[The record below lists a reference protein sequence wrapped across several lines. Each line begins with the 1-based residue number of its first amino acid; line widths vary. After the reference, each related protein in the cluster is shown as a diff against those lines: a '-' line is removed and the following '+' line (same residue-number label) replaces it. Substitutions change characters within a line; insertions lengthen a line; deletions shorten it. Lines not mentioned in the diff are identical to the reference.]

1 MSPQSVS
8 PLPDNSTFKFLI
20 TVVAFALCTL
30 SGSLEKC
37 CHTVDLGAIFFF
49 GSGGL
54 DDDDFFHLFSLVTI
68 VAESFSLSST

>member
-8 PLPDNSTFKFLI
+8 PVPDHPTFKFLTTI
-20 TVVAFALCTL
+20 VAFALCIL
-30 SGSLEKC
+30 SRSLVKC

-68 VAESFSLSST
+68 VAKSFSLSSA